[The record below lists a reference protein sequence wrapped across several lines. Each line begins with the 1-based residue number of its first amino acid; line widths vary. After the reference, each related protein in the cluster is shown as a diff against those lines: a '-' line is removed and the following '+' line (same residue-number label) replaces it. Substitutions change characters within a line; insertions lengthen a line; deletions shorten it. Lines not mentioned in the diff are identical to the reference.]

1 MKFCTSSEG
10 NPGNVLLTRRN
21 PPKYF
26 YQCMYIRKV
35 RNRIGKK
42 VRILKHAGKVRK
54 LPFLYL
60 IARLRSTASFAR
72 FSSFNISLAG
82 CLTFCSAKCILVNDE
97 DVLIQI
103 WRDRISKQL
112 QMEPIKASFFAHVQC
127 TLEILRGQQWDNP
140 PWSQAFAI
148 REFLFGFK

>member
-1 MKFCTSSEG
+1 
-10 NPGNVLLTRRN
+10 
-21 PPKYF
+21 
-26 YQCMYIRKV
+26 MYIRKV

-42 VRILKHAGKVRK
+42 VRIFKHAGKVRK

-82 CLTFCSAKCILVNDE
+82 CLTFCAAKCILVNDE

-127 TLEILRGQQWDNP
+127 TLEVLRGQTSYSCNKITKTWIQISRQNW
-140 PWSQAFAI
+140 
-148 REFLFGFK
+148 FGIFSNISHRWHFD